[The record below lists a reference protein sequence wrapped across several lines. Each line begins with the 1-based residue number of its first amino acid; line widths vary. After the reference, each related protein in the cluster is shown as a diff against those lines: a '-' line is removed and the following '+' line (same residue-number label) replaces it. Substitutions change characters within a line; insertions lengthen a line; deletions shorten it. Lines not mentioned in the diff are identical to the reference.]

1 MESMIPQQTRSRTGW
16 CGRLLITL
24 TFGVVFGL
32 MVFSIGCG
40 RQSAP
45 TSGIDRSDGDAPVGA
60 QTPEVSSAPG
70 ELEMPTE
77 IAPES
82 DPPEPAATGGIE
94 MPKDVAVPVESGASV
109 SPEIEYGSWQDI
121 QSFAKS
127 RGRVTVVDLW
137 SLACEPCLKE
147 FPGLVGLHDRL
158 GSKVQCVAV
167 DLDFD
172 GRQTRPPEYYEDRV
186 VAFLESVNASGFPMY
201 ISTTPSDDVFAE
213 AGLPSIPAVLV
224 FDHQGNLAKVFVDAG
239 ESAGFTYEKDVVPFV
254 KKLIG

>member
-1 MESMIPQQTRSRTGW
+1 MESRVPQQSGSRVGA
-16 CGRLLITL
+16 CGRSLITL
-24 TFGVVFGL
+24 AFGILVGAIIS
-32 MVFSIGCG
+32 MTGCG

-45 TSGIDRSDGDAPVGA
+45 TSGVDVSDGDAPVA
-60 QTPEVSSAPG
+60 VQTPEVSSAPG
-70 ELEMPTE
+70 KLEMPSE

-94 MPKDVAVPVESGASV
+94 MPKDVAVPEENGAKAT
-109 SPEIEYGSWQDI
+109 PQIEYGSWEEI

-147 FPGLVGLHDRL
+147 FPGLVSLHDRF
-158 GSKVQCVAV
+158 GSKVQCMAV

-172 GRQTRPPEYYEDRV
+172 GRQSRPPEYYEDQV
-186 VAFLESVNASGFPMY
+186 VAFLESVGASGFPMY
-201 ISTTPSDDVFAE
+201 ISTTPSDDVYAE
-213 AGLPSIPAVLV
+213 ADLPSIPAVLV
-224 FDHQGNLAKVFVDAG
+224 FDDQGNLAKVFVDAG

-254 KKLIG
+254 EKLIG